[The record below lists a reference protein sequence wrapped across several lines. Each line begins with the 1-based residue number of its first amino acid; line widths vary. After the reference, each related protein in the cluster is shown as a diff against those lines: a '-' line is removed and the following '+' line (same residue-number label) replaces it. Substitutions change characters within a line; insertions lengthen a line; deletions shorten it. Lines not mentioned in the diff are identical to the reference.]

1 MWKVYKWN
9 GHYIQGDLIS
19 KHSSEDA
26 ALKRAAKEMKFTC
39 YFSMRLVSFEDSKSR
54 IYQKTDFQVNIK
66 PAHSSVSAIVLQA
79 CQRQQQSAYPV
90 C

>member
-26 ALKRAAKEMKFTC
+26 ALKRAAKEMKFT
-39 YFSMRLVSFEDSKSR
+39 FADKVSRTDETLIWLDSDNHIPLGVIVKKIKGAKR
-54 IYQKTDFQVNIK
+54 I
-66 PAHSSVSAIVLQA
+66 
-79 CQRQQQSAYPV
+79 RQGKEK
-90 C
+90 